1 MLKLLPILFFAAVNI
16 TQISIFEIE
25 GIFSSGHINAI
36 ERYFEEDKIQD
47 NELFIV
53 QYNPNDVSQESII
66 QLSEILES
74 VTIPKAIWVGPNK
87 TEINAELLKDFN
99 FVGLSPG
106 TLVVNMSQSINED
119 LFNSNPC
126 LVNICSSTPDLEPLN
141 STMLVTGEE
150 GIYEGYMIVGSIGAF
165 IDKLGMEDI
174 PSNLDNSVGIV
185 NFDIN
190 STAIE
195 EIKFIKPSLAERFY
209 ISISNPLF
217 TYMFFGLGFAL
228 IGLELFAIG
237 PGIMAFIGALL
248 ISFSSMTF
256 NEFGLNYFGL
266 FIFLISFLTYIK
278 ILSRGYFG
286 FLGIVSFLILHT
298 SCLVMFNNYELKINQ
313 FLMFGCSTM
322 LAFFYFIAIPTVIR
336 SRLTTDTSAMSSLSG
351 KKAQVV
357 KVLSEK
363 QILVQLGD
371 KQIVVNK
378 NEDRLFKETQ
388 DVVLSEEDG
397 KLSI

>member
-25 GIFSSGHINAI
+25 GIFSSGHVNAM
-36 ERYFEEDKIQD
+36 ERYFDENKVDEDD
-47 NELFIV
+47 LFIV
-53 QYNPNDVSQESII
+53 QYNANDVNQESI
-66 QLSEILES
+66 LKLGEILES

-87 TEINAELLKDFN
+87 TEINAELLMGFDY
-99 FVGLSPG
+99 VGLSPG
-106 TLVVNMSQSINED
+106 SLITNISYNTNEN
-119 LFNSNPC
+119 LFNPKQCLINTCTSTLDQQPSN
-126 LVNICSSTPDLEPLN
+126 SS
-141 STMLVTGEE
+141 MLVTGEE

-165 IDKLGMEDI
+165 IEKLGMEDI
-174 PSNLDNSVGIV
+174 TSNLDNSVKII

-190 STAIE
+190 STSIE

-237 PGIMAFIGALL
+237 PGIMALIGALL

-256 NEFGLNYFGL
+256 DEFGLNYYGL
-266 FIFLISFLTYIK
+266 VIFLISFIMYIK

-286 FLGIVSFLILHT
+286 LLGIGSFLILHS
-298 SCLVMFNNYELKINQ
+298 SCLIMFNNYELKINQ
-313 FLMFGCSTM
+313 FLMFGCSVM

-351 KKAQVV
+351 KKV
-357 KVLSEK
+357 KVIETLSEK
-363 QILVQLGD
+363 QVLVKLDD
-371 KQIVVNK
+371 KTIVVNK
-378 NEDRLFKETQ
+378 NDDKSFEVLQ
-388 DVVLSEEDG
+388 DAFLSEEDG

>member
-25 GIFSSGHINAI
+25 GIFSSGHVNAM
-36 ERYFEEDKIQD
+36 ERYFDENKVDEDD
-47 NELFIV
+47 LFIV
-53 QYNPNDVSQESII
+53 QYNANDVNQESI
-66 QLSEILES
+66 LKLGEILES

-87 TEINAELLKDFN
+87 TEINAELLKGFDY
-99 FVGLSPG
+99 VGLSPG
-106 TLVVNMSQSINED
+106 SLITNISYNTNEN
-119 LFNSNPC
+119 LFNPKQCLINTCTSTLDQQPSN
-126 LVNICSSTPDLEPLN
+126 SS
-141 STMLVTGEE
+141 MLVTGEE

-165 IDKLGMEDI
+165 IEKLGMEDI
-174 PSNLDNSVGIV
+174 TSNLDNSVKII

-190 STAIE
+190 STSIE

-237 PGIMAFIGALL
+237 PGIMALIGALL

-256 NEFGLNYFGL
+256 DEFGLNYYGL
-266 FIFLISFLTYIK
+266 VIFLISFIMYIK

-286 FLGIVSFLILHT
+286 LLGIGSFLILHS
-298 SCLVMFNNYELKINQ
+298 SCLIMFNNYELKINQ
-313 FLMFGCSTM
+313 FLMFGCSVM

-351 KKAQVV
+351 KKV
-357 KVLSEK
+357 KVVEILSEK
-363 QILVQLGD
+363 QVLVKLDD
-371 KQIVVNK
+371 KTIVVNK
-378 NEDRLFKETQ
+378 NDDKSFEVLQ
-388 DVVLSEEDG
+388 DALLSEEDG

>member
-1 MLKLLPILFFAAVNI
+1 MLKLLPILFFAAVNV

-36 ERYFEEDKIQD
+36 ERYFDENKIND
-47 NELFIV
+47 DELFII
-53 QYNPNDVSQESII
+53 QYNANDVSQESVV
-66 QLSEILES
+66 QLGEILES

-87 TEINAELLKDFN
+87 TEINAELLKDFD

-106 TLVVNMSQSINED
+106 TLVTNMCQNTNEI
-119 LFNSNPC
+119 LFDTNPC
-126 LVNICSSTPDLEPLN
+126 LVSS

-150 GIYEGYMIVGSIGAF
+150 DIYERYMIVGSIGAF
-165 IDKLGMEDI
+165 IENLGMEDI
-174 PSNLDNSVGIV
+174 SSNLDNSVGIV

-256 NEFGLNYFGL
+256 YEFGLNYYGL

-286 FLGIVSFLILHT
+286 FLGIGSFLILHS
-298 SCLVMFNNYELKINQ
+298 SCLLMFNNYDLKINQ
-313 FLMFGCSTM
+313 FLMFGCSIM

-336 SRLTTDTSAMSSLSG
+336 SRLTTDTSAMSSLGG

-357 KVLSEK
+357 EVLNEK
-363 QILVQLGD
+363 QVLVKLGA

-378 NEDRLFKETQ
+378 NEDRLFEEMQ
-388 DVVLSEEDG
+388 DVILSEDDG

>member
-36 ERYFEEDKIQD
+36 ERYFDENKFDED
-47 NELFIV
+47 ELFII
-53 QYNPNDVSQESII
+53 QYNANDVSEESVM
-66 QLSEILES
+66 QLNDILES

-87 TEINAELLKDFN
+87 TEVNSELLMSFDY
-99 FVGLSPG
+99 VGLSPG
-106 TLVVNMSQSINED
+106 TLITNMSND
-119 LFNSNPC
+119 TNKNLLNSNSC
-126 LVNICSSTPDLEPLN
+126 LINTCTQTTQQSN
-141 STMLVTGEE
+141 STILISGEE

-165 IDKLGMEDI
+165 IENLGMEDI
-174 PSNLDNSVGIV
+174 SSNIDTSIGVV

-190 STAIE
+190 SSAIQ
-195 EIKFIKPSLAERFY
+195 EIKFIKPSIAERFY

-256 NEFGLNYFGL
+256 NEFGLNYYGL
-266 FIFLISFLTYIK
+266 FIFLLSFLTYIK

-286 FLGIVSFLILHT
+286 FLGIVSFLILHL
-298 SCLVMFNNYELKINQ
+298 SSLVMFSNYELKINQ
-313 FLMFGCSTM
+313 FLMFGCSVM

-357 KVLSEK
+357 EILNEK
-363 QILVQLGD
+363 QVLVKLGT
-371 KQIVVNK
+371 KEIVVSK
-378 NEDRLFKETQ
+378 NDDKTFDKTEEVF
-388 DVVLSEEDG
+388 LSEEDG

>member
-1 MLKLLPILFFAAVNI
+1 MLKLLPILFFAAVNV

-36 ERYFEEDKIQD
+36 ERYFDENKIND
-47 NELFIV
+47 DELFII
-53 QYNPNDVSQESII
+53 QYNANDVSQESVV
-66 QLSEILES
+66 QLGEILES

-87 TEINAELLKDFN
+87 TEINAELLKDFD

-106 TLVVNMSQSINED
+106 TLVTNMCQNTNEI
-119 LFNSNPC
+119 LFDTNPC
-126 LVNICSSTPDLEPLN
+126 LVSS

-150 GIYEGYMIVGSIGAF
+150 DIYERYMIVGSIGAF
-165 IDKLGMEDI
+165 IENLGMEDI
-174 PSNLDNSVGIV
+174 SSNLDNSVGIV

-256 NEFGLNYFGL
+256 YEFGLNYYGL

-286 FLGIVSFLILHT
+286 FLGIGSFLILHS
-298 SCLVMFNNYELKINQ
+298 SCLLMFNNYDLKINQ
-313 FLMFGCSTM
+313 FLMFGCSIM

-336 SRLTTDTSAMSSLSG
+336 SRLTTDTSAMSSLGG

-357 KVLSEK
+357 KVLNEK
-363 QILVQLGD
+363 QVLVKLGA

-378 NEDRLFKETQ
+378 NEDRLFEEMQ
-388 DVVLSEEDG
+388 DVILSEDDG

>member
-25 GIFSSGHINAI
+25 GIFSSGHVNAM
-36 ERYFEEDKIQD
+36 ERYFDENKVDEDD
-47 NELFIV
+47 LFIV
-53 QYNPNDVSQESII
+53 QYNANDVNQESI
-66 QLSEILES
+66 LKLGEILES

-87 TEINAELLKDFN
+87 TEINAELLKGFDY
-99 FVGLSPG
+99 VGLSPG
-106 TLVVNMSQSINED
+106 SLITNISYNTNEN
-119 LFNSNPC
+119 LFNPKQCLINTCTSTLDQQPSN
-126 LVNICSSTPDLEPLN
+126 SS
-141 STMLVTGEE
+141 MLVTGEE

-165 IDKLGMEDI
+165 IEKLGMEDI
-174 PSNLDNSVGIV
+174 TSNLDNSVKII

-190 STAIE
+190 STSIE

-237 PGIMAFIGALL
+237 PGIMALIGALL

-256 NEFGLNYFGL
+256 DEFRLNYYGL
-266 FIFLISFLTYIK
+266 VIFLISFIMYIK

-286 FLGIVSFLILHT
+286 FLGIVSFLILHS
-298 SCLVMFNNYELKINQ
+298 SCLIMFNNYELKINQ
-313 FLMFGCSTM
+313 FLMFGCSVM

-351 KKAQVV
+351 KKV
-357 KVLSEK
+357 KVVEILSEK
-363 QILVQLGD
+363 QVLVKLDD
-371 KQIVVNK
+371 KTIVVNK
-378 NEDRLFKETQ
+378 NDDKSFEVLQ
-388 DVVLSEEDG
+388 DALLSEEDG

>member
-1 MLKLLPILFFAAVNI
+1 MLKLLPILFFAAVNV

-36 ERYFEEDKIQD
+36 ERHFDENKIND
-47 NELFIV
+47 DELFII
-53 QYNPNDVSQESII
+53 QYNANDVSQESVV
-66 QLSEILES
+66 QLGEILES
-74 VTIPKAIWVGPNK
+74 VKIPKAIWVGPNK
-87 TEINAELLKDFN
+87 TEINAELLKDFD

-106 TLVVNMSQSINED
+106 TLVTNMCQNTNEI
-119 LFNSNPC
+119 LFDTNPC
-126 LVNICSSTPDLEPLN
+126 LVSS

-150 GIYEGYMIVGSIGAF
+150 DIYEGYMIVGSIGAF
-165 IDKLGMEDI
+165 IENLGMEDI
-174 PSNLDNSVGIV
+174 SSNLDNSVGIV

-256 NEFGLNYFGL
+256 NEFGLNYYGL

-286 FLGIVSFLILHT
+286 FLGIGSFLILHS
-298 SCLVMFNNYELKINQ
+298 SCLVMFNNYGLKINQ
-313 FLMFGCSTM
+313 FLMFGCSVM

-357 KVLSEK
+357 EVLNE
-363 QILVQLGD
+363 QQVLVKLGV

-378 NEDRLFKETQ
+378 NKDRSLKEMQ
-388 DVVLSEEDG
+388 DVILSEEDG

>member
-25 GIFSSGHINAI
+25 GIFSSGHVNAM
-36 ERYFEEDKIQD
+36 ERYFDENKVDEDD
-47 NELFIV
+47 LFIV
-53 QYNPNDVSQESII
+53 QYNANDVNQESI
-66 QLSEILES
+66 LKLGEILES

-87 TEINAELLKDFN
+87 TEINAELLKGFDY
-99 FVGLSPG
+99 VGLSPG
-106 TLVVNMSQSINED
+106 SLITNISYNTNEN
-119 LFNSNPC
+119 LFNPKQCLINTCTSTLDQQPSN
-126 LVNICSSTPDLEPLN
+126 SS
-141 STMLVTGEE
+141 MLVTGEE

-165 IDKLGMEDI
+165 IEKLGMEDI
-174 PSNLDNSVGIV
+174 TSNLDNSVKII

-190 STAIE
+190 STSIE

-237 PGIMAFIGALL
+237 PGIMSLIGALL
-248 ISFSSMTF
+248 ISLSSMTF
-256 NEFGLNYFGL
+256 DEFGLNYYGL
-266 FIFLISFLTYIK
+266 VIFLISFIMYIK

-286 FLGIVSFLILHT
+286 FLGIGSFLILHS
-298 SCLVMFNNYELKINQ
+298 SCLIMFNNYELKINQ
-313 FLMFGCSTM
+313 FLMFGCSVM

-351 KKAQVV
+351 KKV
-357 KVLSEK
+357 KVVEILSEK
-363 QILVQLGD
+363 QVLVKLDD
-371 KQIVVNK
+371 KTIVVNK
-378 NEDRLFKETQ
+378 NDDKSFEVLQ
-388 DVVLSEEDG
+388 DALLSEEDG

>member
-25 GIFSSGHINAI
+25 GIFSSGHVNAM
-36 ERYFEEDKIQD
+36 ERYFDENKVDEDD
-47 NELFIV
+47 LFIV
-53 QYNPNDVSQESII
+53 QYNANDVNQESI
-66 QLSEILES
+66 LKLGEILES

-87 TEINAELLKDFN
+87 TEINAELLKGFDY
-99 FVGLSPG
+99 VGLSPG
-106 TLVVNMSQSINED
+106 SLITNISYNTNEN
-119 LFNSNPC
+119 LFNPKQCLINTCTSTLDQQPSN
-126 LVNICSSTPDLEPLN
+126 SS
-141 STMLVTGEE
+141 MLVTGEE

-165 IDKLGMEDI
+165 IEKLGMEDI
-174 PSNLDNSVGIV
+174 TSNLDNSVKII

-190 STAIE
+190 STSIE

-237 PGIMAFIGALL
+237 PGIMALIGALL

-256 NEFGLNYFGL
+256 DEFGLNYYGL
-266 FIFLISFLTYIK
+266 VIFLISFIMYIK

-286 FLGIVSFLILHT
+286 LLGIGSFLILHS
-298 SCLVMFNNYELKINQ
+298 SCLIMFNNYELKINQ
-313 FLMFGCSTM
+313 FLMFGCSVM

-351 KKAQVV
+351 KKV
-357 KVLSEK
+357 KVVEILSEK
-363 QILVQLGD
+363 QVLVKLDD
-371 KQIVVNK
+371 KTIVVNK
-378 NEDRLFKETQ
+378 NDDKSFEVLQ
-388 DVVLSEEDG
+388 DAFLSEEDG

>member
-25 GIFSSGHINAI
+25 GIFSSGHVNAM
-36 ERYFEEDKIQD
+36 ERYFDENKVDEDD
-47 NELFIV
+47 LFIV
-53 QYNPNDVSQESII
+53 QYNANDVNQESI
-66 QLSEILES
+66 LKLGEILES

-87 TEINAELLKDFN
+87 TEINAELLKGFDY
-99 FVGLSPG
+99 VGLSPG
-106 TLVVNMSQSINED
+106 SLITNMSINKNEN
-119 LFNSNPC
+119 LFNPNQCLINTCTSTLDQQPSN
-126 LVNICSSTPDLEPLN
+126 SS
-141 STMLVTGEE
+141 MLVTGEE

-165 IDKLGMEDI
+165 IEKLGMEDI
-174 PSNLDNSVGIV
+174 TSNLDNPVKII

-190 STAIE
+190 STSIE

-237 PGIMAFIGALL
+237 PGIMALIGALL

-256 NEFGLNYFGL
+256 DEFGLNYYGL
-266 FIFLISFLTYIK
+266 VIFLISFIMYIK

-286 FLGIVSFLILHT
+286 LLGIGSFLILHS
-298 SCLVMFNNYELKINQ
+298 SCLIMFNNYELKINQ
-313 FLMFGCSTM
+313 FLMFGCSVM

-351 KKAQVV
+351 KKV
-357 KVLSEK
+357 KVVEILSEK
-363 QILVQLGD
+363 QVLVKLDD
-371 KQIVVNK
+371 KTIVVNK
-378 NEDRLFKETQ
+378 NDDKSFEVLQ
-388 DVVLSEEDG
+388 DAFLSEEDG

>member
-1 MLKLLPILFFAAVNI
+1 MLKLLPILFFAAVDV

-36 ERYFEEDKIQD
+36 ERYFDENKIND
-47 NELFIV
+47 DELFII
-53 QYNPNDVSQESII
+53 QYNANDVSQESVI
-66 QLSEILES
+66 QLGEILES

-87 TEINAELLKDFN
+87 TEINAELLKDFD

-106 TLVVNMSQSINED
+106 TLVTNMCQNTNEI
-119 LFNSNPC
+119 LFDTNPC
-126 LVNICSSTPDLEPLN
+126 LVSS

-150 GIYEGYMIVGSIGAF
+150 DIYEGYMIVGSIGAF
-165 IDKLGMEDI
+165 IENLGMEDI
-174 PSNLDNSVGIV
+174 SSNLDNSVGIV

-256 NEFGLNYFGL
+256 YEFGLNYYGL

-286 FLGIVSFLILHT
+286 FLGIGSFLILHS
-298 SCLVMFNNYELKINQ
+298 SCLLMFNNYDLKINQ
-313 FLMFGCSTM
+313 FLMFGCSIM

-336 SRLTTDTSAMSSLSG
+336 SRLTTDTSAMSSLGG

-357 KVLSEK
+357 KVLNEK
-363 QILVQLGD
+363 QVLVKLGA

-378 NEDRLFKETQ
+378 NEDRLFEEMQ
-388 DVVLSEEDG
+388 DIILSEDDG

>member
-25 GIFSSGHINAI
+25 GIFSSGHVNAM
-36 ERYFEEDKIQD
+36 ERYFDENKVDEDD
-47 NELFIV
+47 LFIV
-53 QYNPNDVSQESII
+53 QYNANDVNQESI
-66 QLSEILES
+66 LKLGEILES

-87 TEINAELLKDFN
+87 TQINAELLKGFDY
-99 FVGLSPG
+99 VGLSPG
-106 TLVVNMSQSINED
+106 SLITNISYNTNEN
-119 LFNSNPC
+119 LFNPKQCLINTCTSTLDQQPSN
-126 LVNICSSTPDLEPLN
+126 SS
-141 STMLVTGEE
+141 MLVTGEE

-165 IDKLGMEDI
+165 IEKLGMEDI
-174 PSNLDNSVGIV
+174 TSNLDNPVKII

-190 STAIE
+190 STSIE

-237 PGIMAFIGALL
+237 PGIMALIGALL

-256 NEFGLNYFGL
+256 DEFGLNYYGL
-266 FIFLISFLTYIK
+266 VIFLISFIMYIK

-286 FLGIVSFLILHT
+286 LLGIGSFLILHS
-298 SCLVMFNNYELKINQ
+298 SCLIMFNNYELKINQ
-313 FLMFGCSTM
+313 FLMFGCSVM

-351 KKAQVV
+351 KKV
-357 KVLSEK
+357 KVVEILSEK
-363 QILVQLGD
+363 QVLVKLDD
-371 KQIVVNK
+371 KTIVVNK
-378 NEDRLFKETQ
+378 NDDKSFEVLQ
-388 DVVLSEEDG
+388 DALLSEEDG

>member
-36 ERYFEEDKIQD
+36 ERYFDENKFDED
-47 NELFIV
+47 ELFII
-53 QYNPNDVSQESII
+53 QYNANDVSEESVM
-66 QLSEILES
+66 QLNDILES

-87 TEINAELLKDFN
+87 TEVNSELLMSFDY
-99 FVGLSPG
+99 VGLSPG
-106 TLVVNMSQSINED
+106 TLITNMSND
-119 LFNSNPC
+119 TNKNLLNSNSC
-126 LVNICSSTPDLEPLN
+126 LINTCTQTTQQSDSTILI
-141 STMLVTGEE
+141 SGEE
-150 GIYEGYMIVGSIGAF
+150 GIYDGYMIVGSIGAF
-165 IDKLGMEDI
+165 IENLGMENI
-174 PSNLDNSVGIV
+174 SSNIDTSIGVV

-190 STAIE
+190 SSAIQ
-195 EIKFIKPSLAERFY
+195 EIKFIKPSIAERFY

-256 NEFGLNYFGL
+256 NEFGLNYYGL
-266 FIFLISFLTYIK
+266 FIFLLSFLTYIK

-286 FLGIVSFLILHT
+286 FLGIVSFLILHL
-298 SCLVMFNNYELKINQ
+298 SSLVMFSNYELKINQ
-313 FLMFGCSTM
+313 FLMFGCSVM

-357 KVLSEK
+357 EILNEK
-363 QILVQLGD
+363 QVLVKLGT
-371 KQIVVNK
+371 KEIVVSK
-378 NEDRLFKETQ
+378 NDDKTFDKTEEVF
-388 DVVLSEEDG
+388 LSEEDG

>member
-1 MLKLLPILFFAAVNI
+1 MLKLLPILFFAAVNV

-36 ERYFEEDKIQD
+36 ERYFDENKVNED
-47 NELFIV
+47 ELFIV
-53 QYNPNDVSQESII
+53 QYNANDVSQESIV
-66 QLSEILES
+66 QLGEILES
-74 VTIPKAIWVGPNK
+74 VIIPKAIWVGPNK
-87 TEINAELLKDFN
+87 TEINAELLKDFD

-106 TLVVNMSQSINED
+106 TLVTNMPQNTNED
-119 LFNSNPC
+119 FFNSNPC
-126 LVNICSSTPDLEPLN
+126 LVNICSSTPDLELLS

-165 IDKLGMEDI
+165 IEKLGMEDI
-174 PSNLDNSVGIV
+174 SSNLDNAVGIV

-256 NEFGLNYFGL
+256 NEFGLNYYGL

-286 FLGIVSFLILHT
+286 FLGIGSFLILHS

-313 FLMFGCSTM
+313 FLMFGCSIM

-357 KVLSEK
+357 EVLNE
-363 QILVQLGD
+363 QQVLVKLGV

-378 NEDRLFKETQ
+378 NKDRSLKEMQ
-388 DVVLSEEDG
+388 DVILSEEDG

>member
-1 MLKLLPILFFAAVNI
+1 MLKLLPILFFAAVNV

-36 ERYFEEDKIQD
+36 ERYFDENKIND
-47 NELFIV
+47 DEIFII
-53 QYNPNDVSQESII
+53 QYNANDVSQESVI
-66 QLSEILES
+66 QLGEILES

-87 TEINAELLKDFN
+87 TEINAELLKDFD

-106 TLVVNMSQSINED
+106 TLVTNMCQNTNEI
-119 LFNSNPC
+119 LFDTNPC
-126 LVNICSSTPDLEPLN
+126 LVSS

-150 GIYEGYMIVGSIGAF
+150 DIYEGYMIVGSIGAF
-165 IDKLGMEDI
+165 IENLGMEDI
-174 PSNLDNSVGIV
+174 SSNLDNSVGIV

-256 NEFGLNYFGL
+256 YEFGLNYYGL

-286 FLGIVSFLILHT
+286 FLGIGSFLILHS
-298 SCLVMFNNYELKINQ
+298 SCLLMFNNYDLKINQ
-313 FLMFGCSTM
+313 FLMFGCSIM

-336 SRLTTDTSAMSSLSG
+336 SRLTTDTSAMSSLGG

-357 KVLSEK
+357 KVLNEK
-363 QILVQLGD
+363 QVLVKLGA

-378 NEDRLFKETQ
+378 NEDRLFEEMQ
-388 DVVLSEEDG
+388 DVILSEDDG

>member
-1 MLKLLPILFFAAVNI
+1 MLKLLPILFFAAVNV

-36 ERYFEEDKIQD
+36 ERYFDENKIND
-47 NELFIV
+47 DELFII
-53 QYNPNDVSQESII
+53 QYNANDVSQESVV
-66 QLSEILES
+66 QLGEILES

-87 TEINAELLKDFN
+87 TEINAELLKDFD

-106 TLVVNMSQSINED
+106 TLVTNMCQNTNEI
-119 LFNSNPC
+119 LFDTNPC
-126 LVNICSSTPDLEPLN
+126 LVSS

-150 GIYEGYMIVGSIGAF
+150 DIYERYMIVGSIGAF
-165 IDKLGMEDI
+165 IENLGMEDI
-174 PSNLDNSVGIV
+174 SSNLDNSVGIV

-190 STAIE
+190 STAIQ

-256 NEFGLNYFGL
+256 YEFGLNYYGL

-286 FLGIVSFLILHT
+286 FLGIGSFLILHS
-298 SCLVMFNNYELKINQ
+298 SCLLMFNNYDLKINQ
-313 FLMFGCSTM
+313 FLMFGCSIM

-336 SRLTTDTSAMSSLSG
+336 SRLTTDTSAMSSLGG

-357 KVLSEK
+357 KVLNEK
-363 QILVQLGD
+363 QVLVKLGA

-378 NEDRLFKETQ
+378 NEDRLFEEMQ
-388 DVVLSEEDG
+388 DVILSEDDG

>member
-36 ERYFEEDKIQD
+36 ERYFDENKFDED
-47 NELFIV
+47 ELFII
-53 QYNPNDVSQESII
+53 QYNANDVSEESVM
-66 QLSEILES
+66 QLNDILES

-87 TEINAELLKDFN
+87 TEVNSELLMSFDY
-99 FVGLSPG
+99 VGLSPG
-106 TLVVNMSQSINED
+106 TLITNMSND
-119 LFNSNPC
+119 TNKNLLNSNSC
-126 LVNICSSTPDLEPLN
+126 LINTCTQTTQQSN
-141 STMLVTGEE
+141 STILISGEE

-165 IDKLGMEDI
+165 IENLGMENI
-174 PSNLDNSVGIV
+174 SSNIDTSIGVV

-190 STAIE
+190 SSAIQ
-195 EIKFIKPSLAERFY
+195 EIKFIKPSIAERFY

-256 NEFGLNYFGL
+256 NEFGLNYYGL
-266 FIFLISFLTYIK
+266 FIFLLSFLTYIK

-286 FLGIVSFLILHT
+286 FLGIVSFLILHL
-298 SCLVMFNNYELKINQ
+298 SSLVMFSNYELKINQ
-313 FLMFGCSTM
+313 FLMFGCSVM

-357 KVLSEK
+357 EILNEK
-363 QILVQLGD
+363 QVLVKLGT
-371 KQIVVNK
+371 KEIVVSK
-378 NEDRLFKETQ
+378 NDDKTFDKTEEVF
-388 DVVLSEEDG
+388 LSEEDG

>member
-36 ERYFEEDKIQD
+36 ERYFEEDKIHD

-87 TEINAELLKDFN
+87 TEINAELLKDFD

-126 LVNICSSTPDLEPLN
+126 LVNICSSTPDLESLN

>member
-36 ERYFEEDKIQD
+36 ERYFDENKFDED
-47 NELFIV
+47 ELFII
-53 QYNPNDVSQESII
+53 QYNANDVSEESVM
-66 QLSEILES
+66 QLNDILES

-87 TEINAELLKDFN
+87 TEVNSELLMSFDY
-99 FVGLSPG
+99 VGLSPG
-106 TLVVNMSQSINED
+106 TLITNMSND
-119 LFNSNPC
+119 TNKNLLNSNSC
-126 LVNICSSTPDLEPLN
+126 LINTCTQTTQQSDSTILI
-141 STMLVTGEE
+141 SGEE

-165 IDKLGMEDI
+165 IENLGMEDI
-174 PSNLDNSVGIV
+174 SSNIDTSIGVV

-190 STAIE
+190 SSAIQ
-195 EIKFIKPSLAERFY
+195 EIKFIKPSIAERFY

-256 NEFGLNYFGL
+256 NEFGLNYYGL

-286 FLGIVSFLILHT
+286 FLGIVSFLILHL
-298 SCLVMFNNYELKINQ
+298 SSLVMFNNYELKINQ
-313 FLMFGCSTM
+313 FLMFGCSIM

-357 KVLSEK
+357 EILNEK
-363 QILVQLGD
+363 QVLVKLG
-371 KQIVVNK
+371 
-378 NEDRLFKETQ
+378 NERN
-388 DVVLSEEDG
+388 SC
-397 KLSI
+397 

>member
-25 GIFSSGHINAI
+25 GIFSSGHVNAM
-36 ERYFEEDKIQD
+36 ERYFDENKVDEDD
-47 NELFIV
+47 LFIV
-53 QYNPNDVSQESII
+53 QYNANDVNQESI
-66 QLSEILES
+66 LKLGEILES
-74 VTIPKAIWVGPNK
+74 VVIPKAIWVGPNK
-87 TEINAELLKDFN
+87 TEINAELLKGFDY
-99 FVGLSPG
+99 VGLSPG
-106 TLVVNMSQSINED
+106 SLITNMSINKNEN
-119 LFNSNPC
+119 LFNPNQCLINTCTSTLDQQPSN
-126 LVNICSSTPDLEPLN
+126 SS
-141 STMLVTGEE
+141 MLVTGEE

-165 IDKLGMEDI
+165 IEKLGMEDI
-174 PSNLDNSVGIV
+174 TSNLDNSVKII

-190 STAIE
+190 STSIE

-237 PGIMAFIGALL
+237 PGIMALIGALL

-256 NEFGLNYFGL
+256 DEFGLNYYGL
-266 FIFLISFLTYIK
+266 VIFLISFIMYIK

-286 FLGIVSFLILHT
+286 FLGIGSFLILHS
-298 SCLVMFNNYELKINQ
+298 SCLIMFNNYELKINQ
-313 FLMFGCSTM
+313 FLMFGCSVM

-351 KKAQVV
+351 KKV
-357 KVLSEK
+357 KVVEILSEK
-363 QILVQLGD
+363 QVLVKLDD
-371 KQIVVNK
+371 KTIVVNK
-378 NEDRLFKETQ
+378 NDDKSFEVLQ
-388 DVVLSEEDG
+388 DALLSEEDG

>member
-1 MLKLLPILFFAAVNI
+1 MLKLLPILFFAAVNV

-36 ERYFEEDKIQD
+36 ERYFDENKIND
-47 NELFIV
+47 DELFII
-53 QYNPNDVSQESII
+53 QYNANDVSQESVV
-66 QLSEILES
+66 QLKEILDS

-87 TEINAELLKDFN
+87 TEINAELLKDFD

-106 TLVVNMSQSINED
+106 TLVTNMCQNTNEI
-119 LFNSNPC
+119 LFDTNPC
-126 LVNICSSTPDLEPLN
+126 LVSS

-150 GIYEGYMIVGSIGAF
+150 DIYEGYMIVGSIGAF
-165 IDKLGMEDI
+165 IENLGMEDI
-174 PSNLDNSVGIV
+174 SSNLDNSVGIV

-256 NEFGLNYFGL
+256 YEFGLNYYGL

-286 FLGIVSFLILHT
+286 FLGIGSFLILHS
-298 SCLVMFNNYELKINQ
+298 SCLLMFNNYDLKINQ
-313 FLMFGCSTM
+313 FLMFGCSIM

-336 SRLTTDTSAMSSLSG
+336 SRLTTDTSAMSSLGG

-357 KVLSEK
+357 KVLNEK
-363 QILVQLGD
+363 QVLVKLGA

-378 NEDRLFKETQ
+378 NEDRLFEEMQ
-388 DVVLSEEDG
+388 DVILSEDDG

>member
-1 MLKLLPILFFAAVNI
+1 MLKLLPILFFAAVNV

-36 ERYFEEDKIQD
+36 ERYFDENKIND
-47 NELFIV
+47 DELFII
-53 QYNPNDVSQESII
+53 QYNANDVSQESVI
-66 QLSEILES
+66 QLGEILES

-87 TEINAELLKDFN
+87 TEINAELLKDFD

-106 TLVVNMSQSINED
+106 TLVTNMCQNTNEI
-119 LFNSNPC
+119 LFDTNPC
-126 LVNICSSTPDLEPLN
+126 LVSS

-150 GIYEGYMIVGSIGAF
+150 DIYERYMIVGSIGAF
-165 IDKLGMEDI
+165 IENLGMEDI
-174 PSNLDNSVGIV
+174 SSNLDNSVGIV

-256 NEFGLNYFGL
+256 YEFGLNYYGL

-286 FLGIVSFLILHT
+286 FLGIGSFLILHS
-298 SCLVMFNNYELKINQ
+298 SCLLMFNNYDLKINQ
-313 FLMFGCSTM
+313 FLMFGCSIM

-336 SRLTTDTSAMSSLSG
+336 SRLTTDTSAMSSLGG

-357 KVLSEK
+357 KVLNEK
-363 QILVQLGD
+363 QVLVKLGA

-378 NEDRLFKETQ
+378 NEDRLFEEMQ
-388 DVVLSEEDG
+388 DVILSEDDG

>member
-1 MLKLLPILFFAAVNI
+1 MLKLLPILFFAAVNV

-36 ERYFEEDKIQD
+36 ERYFDENKIND
-47 NELFIV
+47 DELFII
-53 QYNPNDVSQESII
+53 QYNANDVSQESVV
-66 QLSEILES
+66 QLGEILES

-87 TEINAELLKDFN
+87 TEINAELLKDFD

-106 TLVVNMSQSINED
+106 TLVTNMCQNTNEI
-119 LFNSNPC
+119 LFDTNPC
-126 LVNICSSTPDLEPLN
+126 LVSS

-150 GIYEGYMIVGSIGAF
+150 DIYEGYMIVGSIGAF
-165 IDKLGMEDI
+165 IENLGMEDI
-174 PSNLDNSVGIV
+174 SSNLDNSVGIV

-256 NEFGLNYFGL
+256 YEFGLNYYGL

-286 FLGIVSFLILHT
+286 FLGIGSFLILHS
-298 SCLVMFNNYELKINQ
+298 SCLLMFNNYDLKINQ
-313 FLMFGCSTM
+313 FLMFGCSIM

-336 SRLTTDTSAMSSLSG
+336 SRLTTDTSAMSSLGG

-357 KVLSEK
+357 EVLNEK
-363 QILVQLGD
+363 QVLVKLGA

-378 NEDRLFKETQ
+378 NEDRLFEEMQ
-388 DVVLSEEDG
+388 DVILSEDDG

>member
-25 GIFSSGHINAI
+25 GIFSSGHVNAM
-36 ERYFEEDKIQD
+36 ERYFDENKVDEDD
-47 NELFIV
+47 LFIV
-53 QYNPNDVSQESII
+53 QYNANDVNQESI
-66 QLSEILES
+66 LKLGEILES

-87 TEINAELLKDFN
+87 TEINAELLKGFDY
-99 FVGLSPG
+99 VGLSPG
-106 TLVVNMSQSINED
+106 SLITNISYNTNEN
-119 LFNSNPC
+119 LFNPNQC
-126 LVNICSSTPDLEPLN
+126 LINTCTSTLDQQPANSS
-141 STMLVTGEE
+141 MLVTGEE

-165 IDKLGMEDI
+165 IEKLGMEDI
-174 PSNLDNSVGIV
+174 TSNLDNSVKII

-190 STAIE
+190 STSIE

-237 PGIMAFIGALL
+237 PGIMALIGALL

-256 NEFGLNYFGL
+256 DEFGLNYYGL
-266 FIFLISFLTYIK
+266 VIFLISFIMYIK

-286 FLGIVSFLILHT
+286 FLGIGSFLILHS
-298 SCLVMFNNYELKINQ
+298 SCLIMFNNYELKINQ
-313 FLMFGCSTM
+313 FLMFGCSVM

-351 KKAQVV
+351 KKV
-357 KVLSEK
+357 KVVEILSEK
-363 QILVQLGD
+363 QVLVKLDD
-371 KQIVVNK
+371 KTIVVNK
-378 NEDRLFKETQ
+378 NDDKSFEVLQ
-388 DVVLSEEDG
+388 DALLSEEDG

>member
-36 ERYFEEDKIQD
+36 ERYFDENKVNDD
-47 NELFIV
+47 ELFII
-53 QYNPNDVSQESII
+53 QYNANDVSEESVM
-66 QLSEILES
+66 QLNDILES

-87 TEINAELLKDFN
+87 TEINSELLMSFD

-106 TLVVNMSQSINED
+106 TLITNMSNDTNKKLLNANSCLINTCTQTTQQS
-119 LFNSNPC
+119 
-126 LVNICSSTPDLEPLN
+126 N
-141 STMLVTGEE
+141 STILISGEE

-165 IDKLGMEDI
+165 IENLGMEDI
-174 PSNLDNSVGIV
+174 SSNIDTSIGVV

-190 STAIE
+190 SSAIQ
-195 EIKFIKPSLAERFY
+195 EIKFIKPSIAERFY

-256 NEFGLNYFGL
+256 NEFGLNYYGL
-266 FIFLISFLTYIK
+266 LIFLLSFLTYIK

-286 FLGIVSFLILHT
+286 FLGIVSFLILHL
-298 SCLVMFNNYELKINQ
+298 SSLVMFSNYELKINQ
-313 FLMFGCSTM
+313 FLMFGCSVM

-357 KVLSEK
+357 EILNEK
-363 QILVQLGD
+363 QVLVKLGT
-371 KQIVVNK
+371 KEIVVSK
-378 NEDRLFKETQ
+378 NDDKTFDKTEEIF
-388 DVVLSEEDG
+388 LSEEDG

>member
-25 GIFSSGHINAI
+25 GIFSSGHVNAM
-36 ERYFEEDKIQD
+36 ERYFDENKVDEDD
-47 NELFIV
+47 LFIV
-53 QYNPNDVSQESII
+53 QYNANDVNQESI
-66 QLSEILES
+66 LKLGEILES

-87 TEINAELLKDFN
+87 TEINAELLKGFDY
-99 FVGLSPG
+99 VGLSPG
-106 TLVVNMSQSINED
+106 SLITNISYNTNEN
-119 LFNSNPC
+119 LFNPKQCLINTCTSTLDQQPSN
-126 LVNICSSTPDLEPLN
+126 SS
-141 STMLVTGEE
+141 MLVTGEE

-165 IDKLGMEDI
+165 IEKLGMEDI
-174 PSNLDNSVGIV
+174 TSNLDNSVKII

-190 STAIE
+190 STSIE

-237 PGIMAFIGALL
+237 PGIMALIGALL

-256 NEFGLNYFGL
+256 DEFGLNYYCL
-266 FIFLISFLTYIK
+266 VIFLISFIMYIK

-286 FLGIVSFLILHT
+286 FLGIGSFLILHS
-298 SCLVMFNNYELKINQ
+298 SCLIMFNNYELKINQ
-313 FLMFGCSTM
+313 FLMFGCSVM

-351 KKAQVV
+351 KKV
-357 KVLSEK
+357 KVVEILSEK
-363 QILVQLGD
+363 QVLVKLDD
-371 KQIVVNK
+371 KTIVVNK
-378 NEDRLFKETQ
+378 NDDKSFEVLQ
-388 DVVLSEEDG
+388 DALLSEEDG

>member
-25 GIFSSGHINAI
+25 GIFSSGHVNAM
-36 ERYFEEDKIQD
+36 ERYFDENKVDEDD
-47 NELFIV
+47 LFIV
-53 QYNPNDVSQESII
+53 QYNANDVNQESI
-66 QLSEILES
+66 LKLGEILES
-74 VTIPKAIWVGPNK
+74 VVIPKAIWVGPNK
-87 TEINAELLKDFN
+87 TEINAELLKGFDY
-99 FVGLSPG
+99 VGVSPG
-106 TLVVNMSQSINED
+106 SLITNISYNTNEN
-119 LFNSNPC
+119 LFNPKQCLINTCTSTLDQQPSN
-126 LVNICSSTPDLEPLN
+126 SS
-141 STMLVTGEE
+141 MLVTGEE

-165 IDKLGMEDI
+165 IEKLGMEDI
-174 PSNLDNSVGIV
+174 TSNLDNSGKII

-190 STAIE
+190 STSIE

-237 PGIMAFIGALL
+237 PGIMALIGALL

-256 NEFGLNYFGL
+256 DEFGLNYYGL
-266 FIFLISFLTYIK
+266 VIFLISFIMYIK

-286 FLGIVSFLILHT
+286 FLGIGSFLILHS
-298 SCLVMFNNYELKINQ
+298 SCLIMFNNYELKINQ
-313 FLMFGCSTM
+313 FLMFGCSVM

-351 KKAQVV
+351 KKV
-357 KVLSEK
+357 KVIEILSEK
-363 QILVQLGD
+363 QVLVKLDD
-371 KQIVVNK
+371 KTIVVNK
-378 NEDRLFKETQ
+378 NDDKSFEVLQ
-388 DVVLSEEDG
+388 DAFLSEEDG

>member
-25 GIFSSGHINAI
+25 GIFSSGHVNAM
-36 ERYFEEDKIQD
+36 ERYFDENKVDEDD
-47 NELFIV
+47 LFIV
-53 QYNPNDVSQESII
+53 QYNANDVNQESI
-66 QLSEILES
+66 LKLGEILES

-87 TEINAELLKDFN
+87 TEINAELLKGFDY
-99 FVGLSPG
+99 VGLSPG
-106 TLVVNMSQSINED
+106 SLITNISYNTNEN
-119 LFNSNPC
+119 LFNPKQCLINTCTSTLDQQPSN
-126 LVNICSSTPDLEPLN
+126 SS
-141 STMLVTGEE
+141 MLVTGEE

-165 IDKLGMEDI
+165 IEKLGMEDI
-174 PSNLDNSVGIV
+174 TSNLDNSVKII

-190 STAIE
+190 STSIE

-237 PGIMAFIGALL
+237 PGIMALIGALL

-256 NEFGLNYFGL
+256 DEFGLNYYGL
-266 FIFLISFLTYIK
+266 VIFLISFIMYIK

-286 FLGIVSFLILHT
+286 FLGIGSFLILHS
-298 SCLVMFNNYELKINQ
+298 SCLIMFNNYELKINQ
-313 FLMFGCSTM
+313 FLMFGCSVM

-351 KKAQVV
+351 KKV
-357 KVLSEK
+357 KVVEILSEK
-363 QILVQLGD
+363 QVLVKLDD
-371 KQIVVNK
+371 KTIVVNK
-378 NEDRLFKETQ
+378 NDDKSFEVLQ
-388 DVVLSEEDG
+388 DALLSEEDG

>member
-36 ERYFEEDKIQD
+36 ERYFDENKFDED
-47 NELFIV
+47 ELFII
-53 QYNPNDVSQESII
+53 QYNANDVSEESVM
-66 QLSEILES
+66 QLNNILES

-87 TEINAELLKDFN
+87 TEVNSELLMSFDY
-99 FVGLSPG
+99 VGLSPG
-106 TLVVNMSQSINED
+106 TLITNISNDTNKNLLNTNSCLINTCTQTTQQSD
-119 LFNSNPC
+119 
-126 LVNICSSTPDLEPLN
+126 STILI
-141 STMLVTGEE
+141 SGEE

-165 IDKLGMEDI
+165 IENLGMENI
-174 PSNLDNSVGIV
+174 SSNIDTSIGVV

-190 STAIE
+190 SSAIQ
-195 EIKFIKPSLAERFY
+195 EIKFIKPSIAERFY

-256 NEFGLNYFGL
+256 NEFGLNYYGL
-266 FIFLISFLTYIK
+266 FIFLLSFLTYIK

-286 FLGIVSFLILHT
+286 FLGIVSFLILHL
-298 SCLVMFNNYELKINQ
+298 SSLVMFSNYELKINQ
-313 FLMFGCSTM
+313 FLMFGCSVM

-357 KVLSEK
+357 EILNEK
-363 QILVQLGD
+363 QVLVKLGT
-371 KQIVVNK
+371 KEIVVSK
-378 NEDRLFKETQ
+378 NDDKTFDKTEEVF
-388 DVVLSEEDG
+388 LSEEDG

>member
-36 ERYFEEDKIQD
+36 ERYFDENKFDED
-47 NELFIV
+47 ELFII
-53 QYNPNDVSQESII
+53 QYNANDVSEESVM
-66 QLSEILES
+66 QLNDILES

-87 TEINAELLKDFN
+87 TEVNSELLMSFDY
-99 FVGLSPG
+99 VGLSPG
-106 TLVVNMSQSINED
+106 TLITNMSND
-119 LFNSNPC
+119 TNKNLLNSNSC
-126 LVNICSSTPDLEPLN
+126 LINTCTQTTQQSDSTILI
-141 STMLVTGEE
+141 SGEE
-150 GIYEGYMIVGSIGAF
+150 GIYDGYMIVGSIGAF
-165 IDKLGMEDI
+165 IENLGMENI
-174 PSNLDNSVGIV
+174 SSNIDTSISVV

-190 STAIE
+190 SSAIQ
-195 EIKFIKPSLAERFY
+195 EIKFIKPSIAERFY

-256 NEFGLNYFGL
+256 NEFGLNYYGL
-266 FIFLISFLTYIK
+266 LIFLLSFLTYIK

-286 FLGIVSFLILHT
+286 FLGIVSFLILHL
-298 SCLVMFNNYELKINQ
+298 SSLVMFSNYELKINQ
-313 FLMFGCSTM
+313 FLMFGCSVM

-357 KVLSEK
+357 EILNEK
-363 QILVQLGD
+363 QVLVKLGT
-371 KQIVVNK
+371 KEIVVSK
-378 NEDRLFKETQ
+378 NDDKTFDKTEEVF
-388 DVVLSEEDG
+388 LSEEDG

>member
-1 MLKLLPILFFAAVNI
+1 MLKLLPILFFAAVNV

-36 ERYFEEDKIQD
+36 ERYFDENKVNDD
-47 NELFIV
+47 ELFIV
-53 QYNPNDVSQESII
+53 QYNANDVSQESIV
-66 QLSEILES
+66 QLGEILES
-74 VTIPKAIWVGPNK
+74 VMIPKAIWVEPNK
-87 TEINAELLKDFN
+87 TEINAELLKDFD

-106 TLVVNMSQSINED
+106 TLVTNMPQNTNEAF
-119 LFNSNPC
+119 LNSNPC
-126 LVNICSSTPDLEPLN
+126 LVNICSSTPDLELLS

-165 IDKLGMEDI
+165 IEKLGMEDI
-174 PSNLDNSVGIV
+174 SSNLDNAVGIV

-256 NEFGLNYFGL
+256 NEFGLNYYGL

-286 FLGIVSFLILHT
+286 FLGIGSFLILHS

-313 FLMFGCSTM
+313 FLMFGCSIM

-351 KKAQVV
+351 KKAQVLEVLNEQQVLV
-357 KVLSEK
+357 K
-363 QILVQLGD
+363 LGV

-378 NEDRLFKETQ
+378 NKDRSLKEMQ
-388 DVVLSEEDG
+388 DVILSEEDG

>member
-36 ERYFEEDKIQD
+36 ERYFDENKFDED
-47 NELFIV
+47 ELFII
-53 QYNPNDVSQESII
+53 QYNANDVSEESVM
-66 QLSEILES
+66 QLNDILES

-87 TEINAELLKDFN
+87 TEVNSELLMSFDY
-99 FVGLSPG
+99 VGLSPG
-106 TLVVNMSQSINED
+106 TLITNMSND
-119 LFNSNPC
+119 TNKNLLNSNSC
-126 LVNICSSTPDLEPLN
+126 LINTCTQTTQQSDSSILI
-141 STMLVTGEE
+141 SGEE

-165 IDKLGMEDI
+165 IENLGMEDI
-174 PSNLDNSVGIV
+174 SSNIDTSIGVV

-190 STAIE
+190 SSAIQ
-195 EIKFIKPSLAERFY
+195 EIKFIKPSIAERFY

-256 NEFGLNYFGL
+256 NEFGLNYYGL
-266 FIFLISFLTYIK
+266 FIFLLSFLTYIK

-286 FLGIVSFLILHT
+286 FLGIVSFLILHL
-298 SCLVMFNNYELKINQ
+298 SSLVMFSNYELKISQ
-313 FLMFGCSTM
+313 FLMFGCSVM

-357 KVLSEK
+357 EILNEK
-363 QILVQLGD
+363 QVLVKLGT
-371 KQIVVNK
+371 KEIVVSK
-378 NEDRLFKETQ
+378 NDDKTFDKTEEVF
-388 DVVLSEEDG
+388 LSEEDG

>member
-36 ERYFEEDKIQD
+36 ERYFDENKFDED
-47 NELFIV
+47 ELFII
-53 QYNPNDVSQESII
+53 QYNANDVSEESVM
-66 QLSEILES
+66 QLNDILES

-87 TEINAELLKDFN
+87 TEVNSELLMSFDY
-99 FVGLSPG
+99 VGLSPG
-106 TLVVNMSQSINED
+106 TLITNMSND
-119 LFNSNPC
+119 TNKNLLNSNSC
-126 LVNICSSTPDLEPLN
+126 LINTCTQTTQQSN
-141 STMLVTGEE
+141 STILISGEE

-165 IDKLGMEDI
+165 IENLGMEDI
-174 PSNLDNSVGIV
+174 TSNIDTSIGVV

-190 STAIE
+190 SSAIQ
-195 EIKFIKPSLAERFY
+195 EIKFIKPSIAERFY

-256 NEFGLNYFGL
+256 NEFGLNYYGL
-266 FIFLISFLTYIK
+266 FIFLLSFLTYIK

-286 FLGIVSFLILHT
+286 FLGIVSFLILHL
-298 SCLVMFNNYELKINQ
+298 SSLVMFSNYELKINQ
-313 FLMFGCSTM
+313 FLMFGCSVM

-357 KVLSEK
+357 EILNEK
-363 QILVQLGD
+363 QVLVKLGT
-371 KQIVVNK
+371 KEIVVSK
-378 NEDRLFKETQ
+378 NDDKTFDKTEEVF
-388 DVVLSEEDG
+388 LSEEDG